1 MPQPSSAEVPTL
13 RLIRVWDLPTRLFH
27 WVLVGLVVV
36 LITTGK
42 VGGEAMVWHGYAA
55 YGVACL
61 LLFRFCWGFVGG
73 HWSRFRNFSASPAA
87 ILDSLRGRKTASDW
101 VGHNPLGSLSVIAM
115 LTVIAMQCVS
125 GAFSADKGE
134 YFGPMTLL
142 VSDSTV
148 AGFTKYHKS
157 IGQFLVL
164 SLILLHVAAIGY
176 YRYAKREDL
185 IRPML
190 VGDKVLTASVPSSRD
205 TLRTRLLALVIFL
218 GSALAVMAL
227 LRWAA

>member
-1 MPQPSSAEVPTL
+1 MPIAGSTEFPAL
-13 RLIRVWDLPTRLFH
+13 RPVRVWDLPTRMFH
-27 WVLVGLVVV
+27 WTLVGLVIV
-36 LITTGK
+36 LVTTGK

-55 YGVACL
+55 YCVACL

-73 HWSRFRNFSASPAA
+73 HWSRFRNFSASPTAV
-87 ILDSLRGRKTASDW
+87 LDSVRGRKTMHTW

-115 LTVIAMQCVS
+115 LLVIAAQCLS

-134 YFGPMTLL
+134 YFGPLTLL

-164 SLILLHVAAIGY
+164 SLVLLHVAAVGY

-190 VGDKVLTASVPSSRD
+190 VGDKVLNARVPSSRD

-218 GSALAVMAL
+218 GSALTVMAL